1 MSTTASALTKMIHA
15 PEIVVM
21 PGVFDPFSAK
31 LAEQAGFPALQCSG
45 AAISECISAA
55 RTTH

>member
-45 AAISECISAA
+45 AAISVVHFG
-55 RTTH
+55 RPDY